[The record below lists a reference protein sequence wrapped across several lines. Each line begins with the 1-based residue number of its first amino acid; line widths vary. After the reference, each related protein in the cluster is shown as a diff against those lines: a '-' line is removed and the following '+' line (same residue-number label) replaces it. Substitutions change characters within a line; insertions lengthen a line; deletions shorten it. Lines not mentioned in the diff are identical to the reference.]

1 MHVRIALGLI
11 LVCASPGFARDE
23 TRPAQ
28 PNPMAS
34 ADAVIT
40 RRLDQVIQFIKGGD
54 LLKEQAALLETSK
67 DEGVKALFKPFL
79 GRSLWSLDPRGGPF
93 FAFKKSNSSSDQ
105 IPKPISYTALQNL
118 GVLRGTDDA
127 FELWFKVATNRK
139 NDRGTYPALRTE
151 AERKQ
156 YFERY
161 QVFVVL
167 AEFWHTDES
176 LAP

>member
-1 MHVRIALGLI
+1 MRVLIIFGLL
-11 LVCASPGFARDE
+11 LVCAPSAFTRDATAAAE
-23 TRPAQ
+23 
-28 PNPMAS
+28 PNPMSS

-79 GRSLWSLDPRGGPF
+79 GRSLWELEPRGGPF
-93 FAFKKSNSSSDQ
+93 FAFKKSQSRSDQ
-105 IPKPISYTALQNL
+105 IPKPISYTALQRL

-127 FELWFKVATNRK
+127 FDLWFKVATDRK

-151 AERKQ
+151 ADKNQ
-156 YFERY
+156 YRERY

-167 AEFWHTDES
+167 AEFWHTDKS